1 MPYRLPV
8 YIALE
13 LAVLKTFFTARPII
27 LTSTPIN
34 TNIPGAAGEQVELT
48 CIVKGKP
55 TPTLSWR
62 RDPKGNDLSVI
73 DENVKSISM
82 QAKAIKIEII
92 VTSAGNVGNKLYC
105 VATNLLGDDTQEYII
120 RKRGRSYTSL
130 ASYFWIKFRGM

>member
-1 MPYRLPV
+1 M
-8 YIALE
+8 
-13 LAVLKTFFTARPII
+13 
-27 LTSTPIN
+27 TSTPIN

-55 TPTLSWR
+55 TPPLSWR

-105 VATNLLGDDTQEYII
+105 VATNLLGDDTQEYIV
-120 RKRGRSYTSL
+120 RKRGRS
-130 ASYFWIKFRGM
+130 

>member
-1 MPYRLPV
+1 M
-8 YIALE
+8 
-13 LAVLKTFFTARPII
+13 
-27 LTSTPIN
+27 TSTPIK

-62 RDPKGNDLSVI
+62 QDPKGNDLSVI

-82 QAKAIKIEII
+82 QEKAIKIEII